1 MQGRHKD
8 KRRLSLALAEL
19 ILVSLAE
26 THNTLFYVP
35 TASSQVQLSRISTN
49 CMPILSSFGHLN
61 YHKRSPW
68 N

>member
-26 THNTLFYVP
+26 THNTLFYAP
-35 TASSQVQLSRISTN
+35 TASSQVQLSSNELHVHPFLIWTFK
-49 CMPILSSFGHLN
+49 LS
-61 YHKRSPW
+61 
-68 N
+68 

>member
-26 THNTLFYVP
+26 THNTLFYAP
-35 TASSQVQLSRISTN
+35 TASSQVGAAFKDLNELHVHPFLIWTFKLS
-49 CMPILSSFGHLN
+49 
-61 YHKRSPW
+61 
-68 N
+68 